1 MRCTGATG
9 QSLNAHRGLKW
20 AAEYLSEKLWRTF
33 AGTVFLQTGCMVY
46 CQTDRRFIGLIL
58 QGLANLWPGLNI
70 YGRDCQII
78 RFVIRSYKVKTSLQA
93 DRWPKTMPQCYR
105 WGEVKLGPCALPP
118 AETLN
123 SLYGTGLSNHSDT
136 PCHNAWLY

>member
-1 MRCTGATG
+1 MPKIANAPANIKAIKVWPQGALRPRPRLEDYITGGMRCTGATG

-46 CQTDRRFIGLIL
+46 CQTDRWFIGLIL
-58 QGLANLWPGLNI
+58 QGLANLWPADGLNI

-93 DRWPKTMPQCYR
+93 DR
-105 WGEVKLGPCALPP
+105 
-118 AETLN
+118 
-123 SLYGTGLSNHSDT
+123 
-136 PCHNAWLY
+136 

>member
-1 MRCTGATG
+1 MPKNCQCTCQHQGHKSLASRRLEAEASTRRLHYWRDAVYRRHRPIS
-9 QSLNAHRGLKW
+9 QLNAHRGLKW

-93 DRWPKTMPQCYR
+93 DR
-105 WGEVKLGPCALPP
+105 
-118 AETLN
+118 
-123 SLYGTGLSNHSDT
+123 
-136 PCHNAWLY
+136 